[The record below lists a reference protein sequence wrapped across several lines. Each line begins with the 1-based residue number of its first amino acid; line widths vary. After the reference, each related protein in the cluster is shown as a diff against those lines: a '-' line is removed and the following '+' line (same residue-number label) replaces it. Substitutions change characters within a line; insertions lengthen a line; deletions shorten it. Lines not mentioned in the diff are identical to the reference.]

1 MSHSL
6 FDVNW
11 NEKQKIPSMAG
22 YAYTITGYD
31 NPTRARLRLP
41 NERTIVASLYNR
53 IATDV
58 AAVPMRHV
66 RTNQNGTYK
75 EDMDSSLN
83 QCLTVEANVDQTGRE
98 LIFDA
103 VISMFDEGVVALVPT
118 EANVSLKNST
128 FDVLSIRTAKILS
141 WKPREVQVR
150 VYNDQT
156 GQNEDLWLPKSKVAI
171 IQNPFYSVMNQN
183 GSMAKRLIEK
193 LNQSD
198 AIDAKNA
205 SAKLDMVIQLPYAV
219 KSPAR
224 KKMASERIDDLTKQ
238 IQDSEYGIGYIDA
251 TEKMTQ
257 INRAIENNMMKHIEW
272 MTGQVYSQIGVS
284 EEIFNGT
291 ADEKISLNYY
301 NQTVEP
307 VLSVFVNEI
316 RRKFLSK
323 TARSQGQDIM
333 FFRDP
338 FRLVPVNEMADIG
351 DKFTR
356 NEIVSSNEMR
366 SVMGMSPAD
375 DERADELR
383 NKNMPMTEEQFYDPV
398 MVEEGSDY

>member
-58 AAVPMRHV
+58 AAVPIRHV

-103 VISMFDEGVVALVPT
+103 VISMFDEGSVALVPT
-118 EANVSLKNST
+118 ESNVSMRNST

-284 EEIFNGT
+284 EEIFKGT

-398 MVEEGSDY
+398 MVDEGSDY